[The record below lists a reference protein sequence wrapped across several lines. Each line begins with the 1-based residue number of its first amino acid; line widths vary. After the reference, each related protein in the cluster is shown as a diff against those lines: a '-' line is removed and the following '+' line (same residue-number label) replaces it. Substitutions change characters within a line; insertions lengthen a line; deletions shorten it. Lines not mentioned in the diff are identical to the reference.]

1 MGASRRLPY
10 LPSHATASADVE
22 LAALMVAAGGLDY
35 DRDTTAGI
43 EKALQLLMPGMAPE
57 GRLRTHP
64 QS

>member
-1 MGASRRLPY
+1 
-10 LPSHATASADVE
+10 VE